1 MGWMVTKA
9 ITFRYVAV
17 VMPSELRNE
26 YQKTCQ
32 QPQLLSLA
40 KQRGYLP

>member
-1 MGWMVTKA
+1 MVTKA
-9 ITFRYVAV
+9 IIFRYMAV

-26 YQKTCQ
+26 CQKICQ

-40 KQRGYLP
+40 K